1 MIKMRI
7 KGKLYT
13 GQSVYDCLCQ
23 AVRHPINIH
32 AKMVDV
38 HKLISKQPKLKNFIA
53 NKLIKNNLLQ
63 KRIFY

>member
-23 AVRHPINIH
+23 AVRQPINIH
-32 AKMVDV
+32 SKMVDV
-38 HKLISKQPKLKNFIA
+38 NKLISKQPKLK
-53 NKLIKNNLLQ
+53 KEDKNGIYYLLASK
-63 KRIFY
+63 KRLY

>member
-13 GQSVYDCLCQ
+13 GQSGYDCLCQ
-23 AVRHPINIH
+23 AVRQPINIR

-38 HKLISKQPKLKNFIA
+38 HKLISKQPKLKKEDKDGI
-53 NKLIKNNLLQ
+53 
-63 KRIFY
+63 Y

>member
-1 MIKMRI
+1 MCVMSGKIKMRI

-23 AVRHPINIH
+23 AVRQPINIH

-38 HKLISKQPKLKNFIA
+38 HKLVSKKPITKKEDKDGI
-53 NKLIKNNLLQ
+53 
-63 KRIFY
+63 Y

>member
-1 MIKMRI
+1 MRI

-23 AVRHPINIH
+23 AVRQPINIH

-38 HKLISKQPKLKNFIA
+38 HKLISKKPITKKEDKNGI
-53 NKLIKNNLLQ
+53 
-63 KRIFY
+63 Y

>member
-23 AVRHPINIH
+23 AVRQPINIH

-38 HKLISKQPKLKNFIA
+38 NKLISKQPKLKKEDQNGI
-53 NKLIKNNLLQ
+53 
-63 KRIFY
+63 Y

>member
-1 MIKMRI
+1 MSGKIKMRI

-23 AVRHPINIH
+23 AVRQPINIH

-38 HKLISKQPKLKNFIA
+38 HKLISKQPKLTKEDKDGIH
-53 NKLIKNNLLQ
+53 
-63 KRIFY
+63 

>member
-23 AVRHPINIH
+23 PINIH

-38 HKLISKQPKLKNFIA
+38 HKLISKQPKLK
-53 NKLIKNNLLQ
+53 KEDKNG
-63 KRIFY
+63 IY

>member
-23 AVRHPINIH
+23 AVRQPINIH

-38 HKLISKQPKLKNFIA
+38 HKLISKKPITKKEDKDGI
-53 NKLIKNNLLQ
+53 
-63 KRIFY
+63 Y

>member
-1 MIKMRI
+1 MCVMSGKIKMRI

-23 AVRHPINIH
+23 AVRQPINIH

-38 HKLISKQPKLKNFIA
+38 YKLISKKPITKKEDKNGI
-53 NKLIKNNLLQ
+53 
-63 KRIFY
+63 Y

>member
-23 AVRHPINIH
+23 AVRQPINIH

-38 HKLISKQPKLKNFIA
+38 NKLISKKPITNKEDKNGI
-53 NKLIKNNLLQ
+53 
-63 KRIFY
+63 Y

>member
-7 KGKLYT
+7 KGILYT

-23 AVRHPINIH
+23 AVRQPINIH

-38 HKLISKQPKLKNFIA
+38 HKLISKKPKLTKEDKNGIH
-53 NKLIKNNLLQ
+53 
-63 KRIFY
+63 

>member
-13 GQSVYDCLCQ
+13 CQTVYDCLFQ
-23 AVRHPINIH
+23 AVRQPINIH

-38 HKLISKQPKLKNFIA
+38 NKLISKTNITKKEDKNGI
-53 NKLIKNNLLQ
+53 
-63 KRIFY
+63 Y